1 MNFQTDTS
9 LHREVEA
16 FLFREARLQDTHQY
30 DAWEQ
35 LWTEDAIYWVPANG
49 LDGDPDQVMSVIYDN
64 RSRIGIRIA
73 QLNTGRRH
81 TQEPR
86 SNLVRIVSNVEI
98 VSVEGDEMSVHSN
111 SLVYEDSLRG
121 ETIWAC
127 RNEFRLRRAEDGLRM
142 VKKKVGLVNNHKPIN
157 TLSFLI

>member
-1 MNFQTDTS
+1 
-9 LHREVEA
+9 
-16 FLFREARLQDTHQY
+16 
-30 DAWEQ
+30 
-35 LWTEDAIYWVPANG
+35 
-49 LDGDPDQVMSVIYDN
+49 MSVIYDN